1 MTLGEAPDAAEWDAL
16 VIGAGAGGLFT
27 AARLA
32 HLGYRT
38 LVAERLGQ
46 VGGRASTDDI
56 DGFTVNNGAIVIETG
71 GITEQ
76 TCREVGAA
84 FDVRE
89 PAPPILYRIGG
100 KDVDVTGGG
109 WGFLL
114 GKLTRQ
120 GAKLLSGLGAA
131 RSDSGLPEDEISTAD
146 WVRRYTKNEGVQG
159 IFRNMCASVFAVSSE
174 ELPARVFLTYFTR
187 KSAFKRFGFHP
198 EGTIGLW
205 RALATAI
212 SRDGGQVL
220 LSTEVESIE
229 AESMETGEGRVTRA
243 VLNSGGER
251 TEVRARFVVSD
262 VGPAATVRLTGAG
275 TFGDDYLAAVKRADR
290 PCAMIAVNFAST
302 QRLIDVPGMLS
313 FAATRRL
320 AYMANFTDLCPEM
333 APPGWNLYVAAGVP
347 QPSVGDFGAAAET
360 DLMFADIEDV
370 IPGFAARAR
379 VLSTVVTR
387 DEWPPQRAVA
397 GFDLPPAT
405 PLANLW
411 NVGDGVKEY
420 ANGGTTACAETAK
433 LVVDQITARFPPVA
447 GGPVAGGPV
456 AGGPVAGGAVA
467 GGAVAGVERAAGA

>member
-1 MTLGEAPDAAEWDAL
+1 MSSDWDAL

-38 LVAERLGQ
+38 LVVERLDK

-56 DGFTVNNGAIVIETG
+56 DGFKVNNGAIVIETG

-84 FDVRE
+84 FGIRE
-89 PAPPILYRIGG
+89 PHPPLLYRIGG

-114 GKLTRQ
+114 SRLTRQ
-120 GAKLLSGLGAA
+120 GAWLLSGLGAA
-131 RSDSGLPEDEISTAD
+131 RSNEGLPADEISTAD
-146 WVRRYTKNEGVQG
+146 WVRKFTGNESVQG

-205 RALATAI
+205 RALAGVVI
-212 SRDGGQVL
+212 RHGGQVRL
-220 LSTEVESIE
+220 NTEARSLSVADGQVSQVMLRGPSGDEV
-229 AESMETGEGRVTRA
+229 
-243 VLNSGGER
+243 
-251 TEVRARFVVSD
+251 VRARFVVSD
-262 VGPAATVRLTGAG
+262 IGPAATVRLAEPG
-275 TFGDDYLAAVKRADR
+275 TFGQDYLADVKRADR
-290 PCAMIAVNFAST
+290 PAAMIAVNFAS
-302 QRLIDVPGMLS
+302 QERLIDVPGMLS
-313 FAATRRL
+313 FAVTRRL

-333 APPGWNLYVAAGVP
+333 APDGWNLYVAAGVP
-347 QPSVGDFGAAAET
+347 QPSVGDFDATAET
-360 DLMFADIEDV
+360 DQLFADIDDV
-370 IPGFAARAR
+370 IPGFGARAR

-397 GFDLPPAT
+397 GFDLAPAT
-405 PLANLW
+405 PVANLW

-420 ANGGTTACAETAK
+420 ANGGTTACAETAQ
-433 LVVDQITARFPPVA
+433 LVVDRIVASFPLEA
-447 GGPVAGGPV
+447 G
-456 AGGPVAGGAVA
+456 
-467 GGAVAGVERAAGA
+467 R

>member
-1 MTLGEAPDAAEWDAL
+1 MSTEEHWDAL

-32 HLGYRT
+32 HRGYRV
-38 LVAERLGQ
+38 LVVERLGQ

-56 DGFTVNNGAIVIETG
+56 DGFKVNNGAIVIETG

-89 PAPPILYRIGG
+89 PKPPLLYRIGG
-100 KDVDVTGGG
+100 RDVDVTGGG

-114 GKLTRQ
+114 SKLTRQ
-120 GAKLLSGLGAA
+120 GAKLLAGLGAA
-131 RSDSGLPEDEISTAD
+131 RSNEGLPADELSTAD
-146 WVRRYTKNEGVQG
+146 WVRKFTRNESVQG

-205 RALATAI
+205 RALAEVVA
-212 SRDGGQVL
+212 RHGGEVRL
-220 LSTEVESIE
+220 NTEVESLPVVD
-229 AESMETGEGRVTRA
+229 GQVGNA
-243 VLNSGGER
+243 VLRPVGGGESQI
-251 TEVRARFVVSD
+251 VRAAVVVSD
-262 VGPAATVRLTGAG
+262 IGPAATVRLTGPDA
-275 TFGDDYLAAVKRADR
+275 FGDEYLSLVKRADR
-290 PCAMIAVNFAST
+290 PAAMISVNFAS
-302 QRLIDVPGMLS
+302 QERLIDVPGMLS
-313 FAATRRL
+313 FAVTRRL

-347 QPSVGDFGAAAET
+347 QPSVGDFDEAAET
-360 DLMFADIEDV
+360 DQLFADIDDV
-370 IPGFAARAR
+370 IGGFGARAR

-387 DEWPPQRAVA
+387 DDWPPQRAVA
-397 GFDLPPAT
+397 GFDLAPAT
-405 PLANLW
+405 PIANLW

-420 ANGGTTACAETAK
+420 ANGGTTACAETAQ
-433 LVVDQITARFPPVA
+433 LVVDQIIEGRLPRVTA
-447 GGPVAGGPV
+447 
-456 AGGPVAGGAVA
+456 
-467 GGAVAGVERAAGA
+467 